1 MKLEPKTAARLVQE
15 HDLYWD
21 DMRPRLR
28 KLKAA
33 YETNYWDRTQ
43 EARGQII
50 IETSRAYEFIEG
62 YIASLFSRNPS
73 VVVKGD
79 VRGRGNAMKAEA
91 LVNQFLLSIRSQV
104 EDASRLALIFPCA
117 FLKMSPVDHPDPFRR
132 VRTTP
137 VKPWDIL
144 VDDKADSWDDQ
155 RYIGHRYWV
164 PLHKARALWG
174 NKKYKAQAK
183 SDYLDNDVPDGAGVT
198 ESESDDFDK
207 FIQVVEFYDMVSD
220 RLLVWSPN
228 YADGKKWLF
237 DGIDIDIEGSTE
249 KIRRIPFRTADDHPI
264 VPISPVYYSRLP
276 DNPVRGYS
284 ALHRVYDQIQEVNIS
299 RTFQANAVRKASRQW
314 LVEKGVIDSEAMAK
328 ISLGQDGEFIE
339 VDLSPGQTL
348 AGTVQ
353 PVPHTQTPPEIQH
366 YIEQVQTDLDRG
378 SVMAPFTRGQASSRA
393 TATEITA
400 LASYSHSEV
409 GRLARERDGS
419 IEAISR
425 IYIAM
430 MGLYLAEGKKDMI
443 IMNGKTDVLSPKDL
457 SGDFSYFAQDSGSTP
472 MSEAQK
478 KGELLGAISL
488 LMELGVP
495 ADALRSEVV
504 RLLDL
509 PESFNEAMPAGPAG
523 MPGQMPP
530 GMPMPA
536 PNQSPETMGL
546 MPGGLPSPEQIASV
560 LPS

>member
-1 MKLEPKTAARLVQE
+1 MKLEPKTAARLVEE

-21 DMRPRLR
+21 DLRPRMR
-28 KLKAA
+28 KMKSA

-73 VVVKGD
+73 VIVKGD
-79 VRGRGNAMKAEA
+79 VRGRGDSMKAQS
-91 LVNQFLLSIRSQV
+91 LVNQFLLSIRAQV
-104 EDASRLALIFPCA
+104 EDASRLALIYPCA
-117 FLKMSPVDHPDPFRR
+117 FIKMSPVDHPDVFRR

-137 VKPWDIL
+137 IKPWDII
-144 VDDKADSWDDQ
+144 VDDKADGWDEQ
-155 RYIGHRYWV
+155 RFVGHRYWV
-164 PLHKARALWG
+164 PLHKAKALWG
-174 NKKYKAQAK
+174 NRQYKPQAK
-183 SDYLDNDVPDGAGVT
+183 KAFLDKHEKDSAKQSDL
-198 ESESDDFDK
+198 ESDDYDQ
-207 FIQVVEFYDMVSD
+207 FIQVVEFYDLVED

-228 YADGKKWLF
+228 YAEGKKWLF
-237 DGIDIDIEGSTE
+237 DGGDIEINGETK
-249 KIRRIPFRTADDHPI
+249 KIRRIPFRTADDHP
-264 VPISPVYYSRLP
+264 VLPISPVFYSRLP

-314 LVEKGVIDSEAMAK
+314 LVEKGVIDAEAMAK
-328 ISLGQDGEFIE
+328 IALGQDGEFIE
-339 VDLSPGQTL
+339 VELSPGQTL

-353 PVPHTQTPPEIQH
+353 PIPHTPTPPEIQY

-419 IEAISR
+419 IEKLAR
-425 IYIAM
+425 IYVSM
-430 MGLYLAEGKKDMI
+430 MSMYLDDTRDML
-443 IMNGKTDVLSPKDL
+443 IMNGTAQVLSPKDL
-457 SGDFSYFAQDSGSTP
+457 AGDFSYFAQDSGSTP

-478 KGELLGAISL
+478 KGELLGAIAL

-495 ADALRSEVV
+495 ADALRGEVV

-509 PESFNEAMPAGPAG
+509 PESFNEVAPQG
-523 MPGQMPP
+523 PP
-530 GMPMPA
+530 GMPGRMPPGA
-536 PNQSPETMGL
+536 PVAAPETAPSDLGL
-546 MPGGLPSPEQIASV
+546 MPGGLPSPDQIAKL